1 MYDTDL
7 SNAFGN
13 ILSTLVRQSDVDN
26 TPHYSISE
34 NGERSASYQ
43 EVWKGNYPE
52 CMTVANSYIENG
64 YLDMSSYVNNQ
75 FYPRPPAPAGMY
87 WMCTDVKVQEL
98 EAGDHAKLYLD
109 YTAKDYENI
118 DVLSGDVRQASKMVN
133 VSWSLSYQQIN
144 CSPIKYLDKTPLEGN
159 DYDPLGNRVSVT
171 KDIAVLNAIQNST
184 NPNSPTVG
192 NITKAFINGA
202 ILDLD
207 YRQENIE
214 QAGLH
219 LGDAADIAKY
229 IKLQQNV
236 MVLQPIL
243 TKTMTLNMYHLDEM
257 SDSALRAWYDSV
269 IDALVGNRKLGKW
282 IDIWQDPDFLVHCPF
297 EDIFDPDPNDPKKRQ
312 HFIFANVE
320 INYPDVEEYIQ
331 GTYND
336 RTSWTWLGK
345 MTIKFKFLG
354 LFPDYNKHY
363 YGGYVDND
371 PNEGVIIPWEFGTL

>member
-1 MYDTDL
+1 
-7 SNAFGN
+7 
-13 ILSTLVRQSDVDN
+13 
-26 TPHYSISE
+26 
-34 NGERSASYQ
+34 
-43 EVWKGNYPE
+43 
-52 CMTVANSYIENG
+52 
-64 YLDMSSYVNNQ
+64 
-75 FYPRPPAPAGMY
+75 MY

-229 IKLQQNV
+229 IKLQ
-236 MVLQPIL
+236 
-243 TKTMTLNMYHLDEM
+243 
-257 SDSALRAWYDSV
+257 
-269 IDALVGNRKLGKW
+269 
-282 IDIWQDPDFLVHCPF
+282 
-297 EDIFDPDPNDPKKRQ
+297 
-312 HFIFANVE
+312 
-320 INYPDVEEYIQ
+320 
-331 GTYND
+331 
-336 RTSWTWLGK
+336 
-345 MTIKFKFLG
+345 
-354 LFPDYNKHY
+354 
-363 YGGYVDND
+363 
-371 PNEGVIIPWEFGTL
+371 